1 VTIIATLAPAN
12 VAVEPGA
19 QAAVVV
25 RVRNGG
31 AIVDRFDLAVV
42 GPMAAYAR
50 ADPPSLSLFPGQEG
64 AARIVFSPPR
74 ESSPRAGTFP
84 YGVSVR
90 AAADSSGATVEEGR
104 ITVGAFNDASAELVP
119 ATSRGSKRGRH
130 EVVVENRGNAPIE
143 VLVGAAD
150 PDRLV
155 DFAVTPDRFVVE
167 PGGRGGT
174 TVRAAARDT
183 FFLGSKV
190 SHPFNVEVRPGKAT
204 PIALRGTLL
213 QGPMLPSWLVPAGGL
228 ALAAIVALIVIPRLT
243 GGGSPGT
250 AAVASTGGTPSPSV
264 VISPSASVAE
274 ASASPSD
281 GSGAES
287 EAPTAS
293 PTPGPFELTIV
304 GDQITTGGALT
315 TRCPPEPAESDCLRQ
330 ALDTVRALTTS
341 LGGPFGGRGIVS
353 PDNLAVPNTNTL
365 PIVMSRD
372 QPFPWLAQ
380 EGSATDQTDRIVIDL
395 APLLASPAAFAYA
408 VVDSA
413 AGPRRFVLPDQ
424 LARQLLETLYD
435 PTPGMVDPMPD
446 RTIPPFF
453 EVYDP
458 GDLNWQF
465 VIASQAP

>member
-1 VTIIATLAPAN
+1 VTVIATLEPAN

-19 QAAVVV
+19 QGAVIV
-25 RVRNGG
+25 RVRNSG

-64 AARIVFSPPR
+64 EARVVFSPPR

-90 AAADSSGATVEEGR
+90 AAADPSGATVEEGR
-104 ITVGAFNDASAELVP
+104 ITVGAFSDASAELVP
-119 ATSRGSKRGRH
+119 QTSRGSRSGRH
-130 EVVVENRGNAPIE
+130 EVIVENRGNAPID

-155 DFAVTPDRFVVE
+155 EFAVTPDRFVIE

-174 TVRAAARDT
+174 TIRASARDT
-183 FFLGSKV
+183 FFLGSKQ
-190 SHPFNVEVRPGKAT
+190 SHPFNVEVRPGKSA

-213 QGPMLPSWLVPAGGL
+213 QGPMLPSWLVPVGGL
-228 ALAAIVALIVIPRLT
+228 ALAAIVALVVIPRLT
-243 GGGSPGT
+243 GAGSPGT
-250 AAVASTGGTPSPSV
+250 AAVPSTGGTPSPSLA
-264 VISPSASVAE
+264 ITPSPSAPEV
-274 ASASPSD
+274 SASPSD
-281 GSGAES
+281 GGPAS
-287 EAPTAS
+287 EPPTPS

-315 TRCPPEPAESDCLRQ
+315 TRCPPEPTDSDCLRQ

-353 PDNLAVPNTNTL
+353 PENLSVPNTNTL

-395 APLLASPAAFAYA
+395 APLIASPAAFAYA
-408 VVDSA
+408 VVDSS

-435 PTPGMVDPMPD
+435 PTPGMVEPMPD

-465 VIASQAP
+465 VIASQNP

>member
-1 VTIIATLAPAN
+1 MTVIATLEPAN

-19 QAAVVV
+19 QGAVVV

-50 ADPPSLSLFPGQEG
+50 ADPPSLSLFPGQE
-64 AARIVFSPPR
+64 ADARIVFSPPR
-74 ESSPRAGTFP
+74 ESSPRAGMFP

-90 AAADSSGATVEEGR
+90 AAADPSGATVEEGR
-104 ITVGAFNDASAELVP
+104 ITVGAFSDASAELVP
-119 ATSRGSKRGRH
+119 QTSRGSKRGRH
-130 EVVVENRGNAPIE
+130 EVIVENRGNAPIE

-155 DFAVTPDRFVVE
+155 DFSVTPDRFVVD
-167 PGGRGGT
+167 PGGPGGT
-174 TVRAAARDT
+174 TVRASARDT
-183 FFLGSKV
+183 FFLGSKQ
-190 SHPFNVEVRPGKAT
+190 SHPFNVEVRPGKAAS
-204 PIALRGTLL
+204 IALRGTLL
-213 QGPMLPSWLVPAGGL
+213 QGPMLPSWLVPVGGL
-228 ALAAIVALIVIPRLT
+228 ALAAIIALVAIPRLT
-243 GGGSPGT
+243 GSGSPGT
-250 AAVASTGGTPSPSV
+250 AAVASTGATPSPSLEV
-264 VISPSASVAE
+264 SPSPSAEV
-274 ASASPSD
+274 SASPSD
-281 GSGAES
+281 GSGGS

-293 PTPGPFELTIV
+293 PTPGPFELTVV

-315 TRCPPEPAESDCLRQ
+315 TRCPPEPSDSDCLRQ

-435 PTPGMVDPMPD
+435 PTPGMVEPMPD

-453 EVYDP
+453 QVYDP

-465 VIASQAP
+465 LIASQNP

>member
-1 VTIIATLAPAN
+1 VTVIATLEPAN

-19 QAAVVV
+19 QGAVVV

-31 AIVDRFDLAVV
+31 AIVDRFDLAIV

-50 ADPPSLSLFPGQEG
+50 ADPPSLSLFPGQE
-64 AARIVFSPPR
+64 AEARIVFSPPR
-74 ESSPRAGTFP
+74 ESSPRAGAYP

-90 AAADSSGATVEEGR
+90 AAADPSGAAVEEGR
-104 ITVGAFNDASAELVP
+104 ITVGAFSDASAELVP
-119 ATSRGSKRGRH
+119 QTSRGSKRGRH
-130 EVVVENRGNAPIE
+130 EVIVENRGNAPID

-155 DFAVTPDRFVVE
+155 DFSVTPDRFVVE

-174 TVRAAARDT
+174 TVRASARDT
-183 FFLGSKV
+183 FFLGSKQ
-190 SHPFNVEVRPGKAT
+190 SHPFNVEVRPGKAA

-213 QGPMLPSWLVPAGGL
+213 QGPMLPSWLVPVGGI
-228 ALAAIVALIVIPRLT
+228 ALAAIVALIAIPRLT
-243 GGGSPGT
+243 GSGSPGT
-250 AAVASTGGTPSPSV
+250 AAVPSVGGTPSPSLA
-264 VISPSASVAE
+264 ISPSPSAE
-274 ASASPSD
+274 VSASPSD
-281 GSGAES
+281 QSGGES
-287 EAPTAS
+287 EPPTPS

-315 TRCPPEPAESDCLRQ
+315 TRCPPEPSDSDCLRQ

-435 PTPGMVDPMPD
+435 PTPGMVEPMPD

-465 VIASQAP
+465 VIASPAP